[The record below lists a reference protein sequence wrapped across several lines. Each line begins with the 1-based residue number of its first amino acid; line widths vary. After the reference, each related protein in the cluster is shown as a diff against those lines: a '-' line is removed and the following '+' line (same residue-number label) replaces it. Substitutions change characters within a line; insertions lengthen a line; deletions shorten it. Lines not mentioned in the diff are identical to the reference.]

1 MALKHVIGFIRAL
14 KIKEKSGFP
23 HIKTNVQQIQNTEG
37 ERGTRIVMFYY
48 KYQCCFIFLS

>member
-14 KIKEKSGFP
+14 KMKEKSGFR

-37 ERGTRIVMFYY
+37 EGGTGIVMFYY
-48 KYQCCFIFLS
+48 KYQCCVFFF